1 MVSCAVQKQQVVTKI
16 NEGIEGYIYKV
27 SGNQMPMK
35 GKPIK
40 AKGKG
45 MVSEIWIYKAT
56 TLQQVQGRMPLFNR
70 INTLLAIK
78 VKSDSTGYYQATLPA
93 GVYSV
98 FVKEGNQLFA
108 AETDGQGILNP
119 AVVTAGKIT
128 SRNITLTTGALY

>member
-1 MVSCAVQKQQVVTKI
+1 MQKAKSTI
-16 NEGIEGYIYKV
+16 ALSEGIQGYIYKV

-35 GKPIK
+35 GKPGK
-40 AKGKG
+40 AKGKSI
-45 MVSEIWIYKAT
+45 VSELWIYKAT
-56 TLQQVQGRMPLFNR
+56 TLQQAQGSMPLFSK
-70 INTLLAIK
+70 INTLLAVK
-78 VKSDSTGYYQATLPA
+78 VKSDSTGYYQAALPA

-98 FVKEGNQLFA
+98 FVKEGDQLFA